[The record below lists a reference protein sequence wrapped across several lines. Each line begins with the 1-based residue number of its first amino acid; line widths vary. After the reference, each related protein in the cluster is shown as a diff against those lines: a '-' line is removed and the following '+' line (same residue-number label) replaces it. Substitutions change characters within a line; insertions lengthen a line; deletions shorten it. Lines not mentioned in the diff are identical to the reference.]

1 MGVGASVTVEVI
13 VSASGVQVGALV
25 RLGVPSGSVVVGVS
39 VIVEVIL
46 FGSNVQVGA
55 LVRLG

>member
-1 MGVGASVTVEVI
+1 MGVGVMVNVPSVSVVM
-13 VSASGVQVGALV
+13 GVMVN
-25 RLGVPSGSVVVGVS
+25 VPSGSVVVGVS